1 MSVRTIIEEWQFYGR
16 AKLFVETTMSTGNK
30 IPPSSQEQVGG
41 SIEHWQCGAIWAGQS
56 VMKRRCESAFAKFA
70 FGLC

>member
-1 MSVRTIIEEWQFYGR
+1 
-16 AKLFVETTMSTGNK
+16 
-30 IPPSSQEQVGG
+30 VGG
-41 SIEHWQCGAIWAGQS
+41 SIEHWQCGAIWAGHS